1 MTKTEWGEKRR
12 IFFFIKERWMEMVW
26 EDPFFTKVS
35 KREFLGKGRGGREED
50 IPLLTKAEKE
60 RAW

>member
-1 MTKTEWGEKRR
+1 MW
-12 IFFFIKERWMEMVW
+12 W
-26 EDPFFTKVS
+26 EYPFFDKGGEEGG
-35 KREFLGKGRGGREED
+35 KDYFLNKGRGGREED